1 MDLARASCG
10 TSAVA
15 EYYAWSE
22 GKIPKPH
29 HTALCAH
36 VTTVWK
42 QGGHP
47 RQPAS
52 RNLGIGATLTKR
64 CQDLTLP
71 PAEWQRRTK
80 LTCRRLLRASSRVV
94 KYVTSYTKHSFLK
107 KKKYIAS
114 VVTLWVVEITALY
127 VNCPILL
134 TLTVLYILFMC
145 CKLRSTHS
153 LINRIAINALAM
165 NLLKENVFTFI
176 YLYTIL
182 PGLAYSFTI

>member
-15 EYYAWSE
+15 EYYAWSA
-22 GKIPKPH
+22 GIIPRPH

-42 QGGHP
+42 RGGHP
-47 RQPAS
+47 CQPAS
-52 RNLGIGATLTKR
+52 RNLGLSATLTKR
-64 CQDLTLP
+64 CQDPTLP

-80 LTCRRLLRASSRVV
+80 LTCRRLLRASSGVV
-94 KYVTSYTKHSFLK
+94 KYVTSYTKHSVL

-114 VVTLWVVEITALY
+114 VVTLWAVESAALY

-134 TLTVLYILFMC
+134 TPTVLYILFTC
-145 CKLRSTHS
+145 CR
-153 LINRIAINALAM
+153 AGAL
-165 NLLKENVFTFI
+165 
-176 YLYTIL
+176 
-182 PGLAYSFTI
+182 G